1 MTVETGFFTA
11 TARFHRIVFFYNPL
25 PLWSVTSNRLLN
37 KNLTC
42 GVFQRKAT
50 HKSRNMA
57 L

>member
-11 TARFHRIVFFYNPL
+11 TARFHRIAFFYNPL